1 MTVPAQPAPV
11 LDPEVS
17 LAALSRRIAAELT
30 AAALVC
36 RQAENLAAGLA
47 AEGGAP
53 LDRLSPLQSL
63 DELTQRLGN
72 LAAVLEAVADRS
84 PAAWSLEIAP
94 LLEKVRLGDLARRL
108 AGAPDAAAVSGEADF
123 F

>member
-1 MTVPAQPAPV
+1 MTGSAAPAPV
-11 LDPEVS
+11 FDREVC
-17 LAALSRRIAAELT
+17 LEVLSRRIGAELR

-36 RQAENLAAGLA
+36 QRAEDLAAGLA
-47 AEGGAP
+47 AEGGAA
-53 LDRLSPLQSL
+53 LDRLAPLQSL

-84 PAAWSLEIAP
+84 QADWTLEVAP

-108 AGAPDAAAVSGEADF
+108 AGAPAAAAVSGEADIF
-123 F
+123 